1 MAIKISRMN
10 LKDQIRIPKEIREYL
25 NIRPGEHI
33 YFETS
38 KEGII
43 IKKAHM
49 KKLSDVLTSAKP
61 FDENVIRSIE
71 DIRNEWI

>member
-1 MAIKISRMN
+1 MN
-10 LKDQIRIPKEIREYL
+10 LKGQIRIPKEIREYL
-25 NIRPGEHI
+25 NVRPGEHI
-33 YFETS
+33 YFEFFE
-38 KEGII
+38 EGII

-49 KKLSDVLTSAKP
+49 NKLSDVLTSAKP